1 MGRTDRAEYEGM
13 PYGITNDLT
22 AAARPGT
29 IDILNG
35 GVVAAGNLG
44 VPIMDYA
51 EVCFILSEA
60 NGWDQTWY
68 ETAWKHHLNVGVK
81 KATK

>member
-1 MGRTDRAEYEGM
+1 MVKTNPFNGLFDPRLAVWVVPTGAEYKGM

-35 GVVAAGNLG
+35 GVVAAGKLG

-60 NGWDQTWY
+60 NGWD
-68 ETAWKHHLNVGVK
+68 
-81 KATK
+81 